1 MAKRLAKQILLG
13 VFLLA
18 VILPAALSAFGR
30 WKNLYTFFA
39 HSYALVPGILGDY
52 LRIAFYKFTL
62 AECSLSS
69 RISFG
74 TFFAHSDAKL
84 GSNVYIGSYCV
95 LGKSVIGERTQ
106 IASGVQVLSGRRQHS
121 RNEEGEIQGA
131 HEGLFDTVTI
141 GSDCWIG
148 AAAIVMADV
157 GAATT
162 IGAGSVVSR
171 PIPPRSVAVG
181 NPARVIRSADS
192 QREA

>member
-13 VFLLA
+13 VALVAAFAPA
-18 VILPAALSAFGR
+18 VLSIFGR
-30 WKNLYTFFA
+30 WKNLYTFFT
-39 HSYALVPGILGDY
+39 HSYALFPGVVGDY
-52 LRIAFYKFTL
+52 LRIAYYKFTL

-69 RISFG
+69 RVSFG

-84 GSNVYIGSYCV
+84 GSNVYIGSYCI
-95 LGKSVIGERTQ
+95 LGKTVIGARTQ
-106 IASGVQVLSGRRQHS
+106 IASGVQVLSGKRQHA

-131 HEGLFDTVTI
+131 EEGSFETVAI
-141 GSDCWIG
+141 GPDCWIG
-148 AAAIVMADV
+148 AAAVIMADV

-181 NPARVIRSADS
+181 NPARVIKTAES
-192 QREA
+192 QREP